1 MTRVEFD
8 FTVPDDHPSLAGHF
22 PGNPVVP
29 GVLLLHGA
37 MDALQRKGKVR
48 LVHLKRVKFLS
59 TLRPGE
65 HAQGHW
71 EVDGTRATFGI
82 SVLRDGV
89 PARLAEGSC
98 TVGPGSAG

>member
-8 FTVPDDHPSLAGHF
+8 LTVPDDHPSLAGHF

-37 MDALQRKGKVR
+37 MDALQGTGDFR

-65 HAQGHW
+65 RAQGHW
-71 EVDGTRATFGI
+71 EVESTRAIFSI

-98 TVGPGSAG
+98 TLAAGSAM